1 MHARL
6 GAALGAVVLTLAL
19 GGVLGGPLAPEAFA
33 QPATNGG
40 GMPPISL
47 TLGGT
52 DPKCADYPCYT
63 LTVIL
68 QGLGSG
74 RWQTIEGAFSTVPDG
89 KIDCRIAQGGIT
101 ADSTCFAEYVD
112 LLRTGDVPIFYRVT
126 PEFGSR
132 ACVAGVCKT
141 EGSNFSDGIGPGGKS
156 LQAGFNLQSFSLT
169 VSATGSGSG
178 NWINDPAGS
187 PCGTGCSSYV
197 YGSTVEIEAFPAT
210 GSRFAGWTG
219 ACTGQQAQCLIGI
232 NGNLETAVIFEPEGT
247 GPTPTV
253 TSKPSAAP
261 AGSKPPTAAPVTDPP
276 GATSEAPS
284 TSPAAPVLTPTA
296 VAASASSDAPGT
308 PPVIQPAADEGRGAI
323 QVAIIVVAVILL
335 AAIAIGVAIAM
346 RRQRAA

>member
-19 GGVLGGPLAPEAFA
+19 GGPLGGPLGAEVLA
-33 QPATNGG
+33 QAADGTGGATVA
-40 GMPPISL
+40 L

-52 DPKCADYPCYT
+52 DPKCAELPCYT

-74 RWQTIEGAFSTVPDG
+74 RWQTLEAAFTTVPDD
-89 KIDCRIAQGGIT
+89 KIDCRIFQGSIT
-101 ADSTCFAEYVD
+101 ADSTCSFEYVD
-112 LLRTGDVPIFYRVT
+112 HLRTGDVPIFYRVT

-132 ACVAGVCKT
+132 ACVAGTCKT
-141 EGSNFSDGIGPGGKS
+141 EGQNFSDGVGPGGKT
-156 LQAGFNLQSFSLT
+156 LQAGFNLQSYRLT

-178 NWINDPAGS
+178 NWILDPAGS
-187 PCGTGCSSYV
+187 PCGTGCSSYL
-197 YGSTVEIEAFPAT
+197 YGATVEIEAFPAT

-232 NGNLETAVIFEPEGT
+232 NGDLETAVIFEPEGT

-253 TSKPSAAP
+253 TRRPSATPVA
-261 AGSKPPTAAPVTDPP
+261 SKSPTAAPVTDPP

-284 TSPAAPVLTPTA
+284 ASPATPLLTPTA
-296 VAASASSDAPGT
+296 GASSATSDAPGT
-308 PPVIQPAADEGRGAI
+308 PPVVDPAANEGRGGI
-323 QVAIIVVAVILL
+323 QVAIVVVAVILL